1 MGTFNTHQTI
11 TDRLK
16 SLSSKLEKDHL
27 TGQELQEFEK
37 LSRKLYER
45 AVILNYK
52 AKEENVYKKQDES
65 QSAPVK
71 EKTATKTKD
80 EDNSTGEIKFDFTSD
95 ESFEESPSPVVE
107 QDQKTADQ
115 GEDPPAGG
123 ALKEG
128 HDPAVSTK
136 NDEEQAEN
144 TEKVAESE
152 SDTTVELPE
161 EQREVTKSFYE
172 HFMDLHK
179 STLSDQLGASKI
191 DSLKGAIG
199 LNDKLQFISELFDG
213 NHEAFN
219 EYLSTLDQLSSNK
232 EAHQLLSQIATKYE
246 WNEENSSVEA
256 FVKIISR
263 RYADA

>member
-16 SLSSKLEKDHL
+16 SLSAKLDKDHL
-27 TGQELQEFEK
+27 TAQELQEFEN

-115 GEDPPAGG
+115 GEDSPAGG

-128 HDPAVSTK
+128 HDPAVSTE
-136 NDEEQAEN
+136 NDGEKEEESAEI
-144 TEKVAESE
+144 EDAE
-152 SDTTVELPE
+152 TAVEEDFPKE
-161 EQREVTKSFYE
+161 RGEVTKSFYE

-179 STLSDQLGASKI
+179 STLSDQLGSSKI
-191 DSLKGAIG
+191 DTLKGAIG
-199 LNDKLQFISELFDG
+199 LNDKLQFISELFG
-213 NHEAFN
+213 RNREAFE
-219 EYLSTLDQLSSNK
+219 EYLEQLDQQSSNR
-232 EAHQLLSQIATKYE
+232 EAHQLLSQIATKYD
-246 WNEENSSVEA
+246 WDEENDLVEA